1 MPAVDL
7 DVAGDDDAAA
17 ADVSNSAEIR
27 SLTPNS

>member
-7 DVAGDDDAAA
+7 DVAGDDAAA